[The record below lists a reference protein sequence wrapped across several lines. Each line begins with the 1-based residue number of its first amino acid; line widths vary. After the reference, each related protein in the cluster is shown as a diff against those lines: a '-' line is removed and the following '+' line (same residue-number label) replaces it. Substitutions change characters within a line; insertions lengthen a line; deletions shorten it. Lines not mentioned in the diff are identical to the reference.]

1 MARSA
6 KIPLPTQDELESH
19 EQLSLFAAKRIEEI
33 VENVPS
39 KLETET
45 SNSI

>member
-19 EQLSLFAAKRIEEI
+19 KQLSLFTAKRAEEI
-33 VENVPS
+33 RERS
-39 KLETET
+39 AKIRDQIGT
-45 SNSI
+45 SI